1 MGTLADSLFTV
12 LMGWVRALVNS
23 IWALFSADHTTLLE
37 FFGKN
42 WMLIALVIIA
52 AGLVVDWLV
61 WLVRWQPYHL
71 WALRVRRLLRL
82 PSPEE
87 EEEEERAHA
96 ARMPQRAQAAAFPEE
111 KENWLPLERPV
122 IDEQQAQEVFRR
134 ADSVPDEQLGA
145 YPGMR
150 YGSQA
155 APRPDTEET
164 QRYAAIHSEGPGT
177 AEVNRRRAEID
188 AWQKQIQEEARARA
202 QAELA
207 AREAEKAR
215 LAQEA
220 YEAEQARLAQEAY
233 EAEQARLAQEAYEAE
248 QARLAQEAYEAEQA
262 RLAQEAYEA
271 EQARLAQEAY
281 EAEQAR
287 LAQEEY
293 ERQMAE
299 YERQKAQYERDLAEY
314 ERQKAAYEAEIAR
327 QNAGIV
333 AEEGPSED
341 QENGVARRRRAAM
354 EPATYS
360 DYVGGETVQALP
372 DPPQWP
378 QISAIQTEEHR
389 VPRENAKKKPRKGGG
404 LVSKVAKMIEP
415 EDEEISAI
423 ASLPPRV
430 DMHEAY
436 RPAKKPQ
443 KRGLRKR

>member
-248 QARLAQEAYEAEQA
+248 QARLAQE
-262 RLAQEAYEA
+262 
-271 EQARLAQEAY
+271 
-281 EAEQAR
+281 
-287 LAQEEY
+287 EY